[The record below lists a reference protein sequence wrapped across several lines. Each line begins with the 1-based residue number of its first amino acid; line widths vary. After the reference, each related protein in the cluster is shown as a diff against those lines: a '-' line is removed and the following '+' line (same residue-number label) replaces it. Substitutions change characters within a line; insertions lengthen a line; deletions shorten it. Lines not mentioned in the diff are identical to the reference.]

1 LPEKIRGFGH
11 VKAANLAK
19 ARAEW
24 KSGLESWRRP
34 RARRQAA
41 E

>member
-1 LPEKIRGFGH
+1 

-19 ARAEW
+19 ARAERET
-24 KSGLESWRRP
+24 LL
-34 RARRQAA
+34 ARLSQPAFAVAA